1 MLLKDF
7 LPHPKNRHIARLYRI
22 VHFKFDAGM
31 LAMMKAYPPRPEQ
44 VLSFFPL
51 EPETVQYGTTKIENN
66 RCILVG
72 QHDCVLDRFVRNEFL
87 CFQVVFQ
94 PSGLHLLTGLHG
106 TEVRNQYLHAEHF
119 FPSHIRYIN
128 EQLYEAKSYEQM
140 IAIVDRF
147 VASLRLKKDSSRF
160 DGVAN
165 QIINHHSNVSLDW
178 LADQSALSTKQ
189 FERNFK
195 ARTGVSPK
203 KYLRITRFDKA
214 FRLRNQFSE
223 LDWLSIAIQ
232 CGYYDYQ
239 HLAKDY
245 RDFTGLSPVAFHAV
259 EDKAP
264 ERVFGLHEGYY
275 DTSIT

>member
-1 MLLKDF
+1 
-7 LPHPKNRHIARLYRI
+7 
-22 VHFKFDAGM
+22 M